1 MKTDSNML
9 NLSTLGDMG
18 LYVHIPFCKQ
28 KCMYCDFPAYQN
40 LQDYYETY
48 VYALVQEIDLWVSE
62 HPESTSK
69 AIDTIYF
76 GGGTPTELS
85 IQQLQMI
92 LDKIK
97 NTFTITDDCHMTIE
111 SNPGEVDLRYL
122 TKLVQLGFNR
132 ISFGIQTFDDKALA
146 MLHRSHNGEKAK
158 QAVYDAKEA
167 GFADINIDLMY
178 GLPRQSLDDI
188 KRNLVIVKNLPINHI
203 STYGLQVEVGTYLY
217 HLVQKNLI
225 SIPSESID
233 EAMYDTMMEGLKE
246 LGFERY
252 EISNFSKDN
261 FYSRHNLKY
270 WHYVDYLGFG
280 AGAHS
285 FYNGVRRS
293 NNRNVMPYIQ
303 SVDRYVMPTIDT
315 ETITLE
321 RAQEDFCFLALRT
334 KWGLD
339 EQKFEDTFGV
349 SVYDLFGTTL
359 EDLVS
364 KGLLEYQNGS
374 YHLTAEGAK
383 HGNYVFSQFIRE

>member
-1 MKTDSNML
+1 MKTDSDIL
-9 NLSTLGDMG
+9 NLSTLRDMG

-48 VYALVQEIDLWVSE
+48 IYALVQEIDLWISE
-62 HPESTSK
+62 HPESK
-69 AIDTIYF
+69 ERPIDTIYF

-85 IQQLQMI
+85 IQQIKMI

-97 NTFTITDDCHMTIE
+97 STFTITDDCHMTIE

-132 ISFGIQTFDDKALA
+132 ISFGVQTFDDKALT

-158 QAVYDAKEA
+158 EAVYDAKEA
-167 GFADINIDLMY
+167 GFADINIDLIY

-188 KRNLVIVKNLPINHI
+188 KRNLTIVEELPINHI

-339 EQKFEDTFGV
+339 KQKFEDKFGV
-349 SVYDLFGTTL
+349 SIHDLFATTL

-364 KGLLEYQNGS
+364 KGLLEYQNAS

>member
-1 MKTDSNML
+1 MKTDSNIL

-85 IQQLQMI
+85 IQQIKMI

-97 NTFTITDDCHMTIE
+97 STFTITDDCYMTIE

-132 ISFGIQTFDDKALA
+132 ISFGVQTFDDKALA

-167 GFADINIDLMY
+167 GFADINIDLIY

-188 KRNLVIVKNLPINHI
+188 KRNLVIVKDLPINHI

-261 FYSRHNLKY
+261 SYSRHNLKY

-339 EQKFEDTFGV
+339 EQKFEDTFDA

>member
-1 MKTDSNML
+1 MKTDSNTL

-48 VYALVQEIDLWVSE
+48 VYALVQEMDLWVSE
-62 HPESTSK
+62 HPESK
-69 AIDTIYF
+69 AKPIDTIYF

-92 LDKIK
+92 VDKIK
-97 NTFTITDDCHMTIE
+97 STFTITDDCHMTIE
-111 SNPGEVDLRYL
+111 SNPGEVDIQYL
-122 TKLVQLGFNR
+122 TKLVKLGFNR
-132 ISFGIQTFDDKALA
+132 ISFGVQTFDDKALT

-158 QAVYDAKEA
+158 QAVYEAKEA
-167 GFADINIDLMY
+167 GFTDINIDLIY
-178 GLPRQSLDDI
+178 GLPRQSLEDI
-188 KRNLVIVKNLPINHI
+188 KRNLEIVKDLPINHI

-225 SIPSESID
+225 SIPNESID
-233 EAMYDTMMEGLKE
+233 ESMYDTMMEGLKE

-252 EISNFSKDN
+252 EISNFAKDN
-261 FYSRHNLKY
+261 SYSRHNLKY

-285 FYNGVRRS
+285 FYDGIRRS

-303 SVDRYVMPTIDT
+303 SVDRYIMPTIDT
-315 ETITLE
+315 ETITVE

-339 EQKFEDTFGV
+339 EQKFEDRFDV
-349 SVYDLFGTTL
+349 SVHNLFGNIL
-359 EDLVS
+359 EDLVT
-364 KGLLEYQNGS
+364 KGLLEYQNSS
-374 YHLTAEGAK
+374 YHLSSEGAK

>member
-1 MKTDSNML
+1 MKTDSNTL

-48 VYALVQEIDLWVSE
+48 VYALVQEIDLWVTE
-62 HPESTSK
+62 HPESKSRP
-69 AIDTIYF
+69 IDTIYF

-92 LDKIK
+92 VDKIK
-97 NTFTITDDCHMTIE
+97 STFTITDDCHMTIE
-111 SNPGEVDLRYL
+111 SNPGEVDLQYL
-122 TKLVQLGFNR
+122 TKLVKLGFNR
-132 ISFGIQTFDDKALA
+132 ISFGVQTFDDKALT

-167 GFADINIDLMY
+167 GFADINIDLIY
-178 GLPRQSLDDI
+178 GLPRQTLEDIQHNLD
-188 KRNLVIVKNLPINHI
+188 IVKALPINHI

-217 HLVQKNLI
+217 HLVEKNLI
-225 SIPSESID
+225 SIPSETID
-233 EAMYDTMMEGLKE
+233 ESMYDMMMAGLKD

-261 FYSRHNLKY
+261 SYSRHNLKY

-285 FYNGVRRS
+285 FYDGVRRS

-303 SVDRYVMPTIDT
+303 AVDRYTMPTIDT
-315 ETITLE
+315 EIITVE

-339 EQKFEDTFGV
+339 EQKFENRFGV
-349 SVYDLFGTTL
+349 SVHALFGTTL
-359 EDLVS
+359 KELLS
-364 KGLLEYQNGS
+364 KGLLESQNGS
-374 YHLTAEGAK
+374 YHLTSEGAK

>member
-1 MKTDSNML
+1 MKTDSNIL

-48 VYALVQEIDLWVSE
+48 VYALVQEMDLWVSE
-62 HPESTSK
+62 HPESK
-69 AIDTIYF
+69 AKPIDTIYF

-92 LDKIK
+92 VDKIK
-97 NTFTITDDCHMTIE
+97 STFTITDDCHMTIE
-111 SNPGEVDLRYL
+111 SNPGEVDLQYL
-122 TKLVQLGFNR
+122 TKLVKLGFNR
-132 ISFGIQTFDDKALA
+132 ISFGVQTFDDKALT

-158 QAVYDAKEA
+158 QAVYEAKEA
-167 GFADINIDLMY
+167 GFTDINIDLIY
-178 GLPRQSLDDI
+178 GLPRQTLEDI
-188 KRNLVIVKNLPINHI
+188 QHNLHILKDLPINHI

-233 EAMYDTMMEGLKE
+233 EAMYDTMMEGLKNQ
-246 LGFERY
+246 GFERY
-252 EISNFSKDN
+252 EISNFAKDS

-285 FYNGVRRS
+285 FYEGIRRS

-303 SVDRYVMPTIDT
+303 SVDRYIMPTIDT
-315 ETITLE
+315 ETITVE

-339 EQKFEDTFGV
+339 EQKFEDRFGV
-349 SVYDLFGTTL
+349 SVHNLFGNIL
-359 EDLVS
+359 EDLVT
-364 KGLLEYQNGS
+364 KGLLEYQNSS
-374 YHLTAEGAK
+374 YHLSSEGAK

>member
-1 MKTDSNML
+1 MKTDSNTL

-62 HPESTSK
+62 HPESK
-69 AIDTIYF
+69 AKPIDTIYF

-92 LDKIK
+92 IDKIK
-97 NTFTITDDCHMTIE
+97 STFTIDENCHMTIE
-111 SNPGEVDLRYL
+111 SNPGEVDLQYL
-122 TKLVQLGFNR
+122 TMLVKLGFNR
-132 ISFGIQTFDDKALA
+132 ISFGVQTFDDKALT
-146 MLHRSHNGEKAK
+146 MLHRSHDGEKAI

-167 GFADINIDLMY
+167 GFTDINIDLIY
-178 GLPRQSLDDI
+178 GLPRQTLEDI
-188 KRNLVIVKNLPINHI
+188 QHNLNIVKDLPINHI

-233 EAMYDTMMEGLKE
+233 ESMYDTMMAGLKE

-252 EISNFSKDN
+252 EISNFAKGNS
-261 FYSRHNLKY
+261 YSRHNLKY
-270 WHYVDYLGFG
+270 WHYIDYLGFG

-285 FYNGVRRS
+285 FYDGIRRS

-303 SVDRYVMPTIDT
+303 SVDRYTMPTIDT
-315 ETITLE
+315 ETITVE

-334 KWGLD
+334 KWGLG
-339 EQKFEDTFGV
+339 EQKFEKRFGI
-349 SVYDLFGTTL
+349 SVHDLFGTTIK
-359 EDLVS
+359 DLDS
-364 KGLLEYQNGS
+364 KGLLKYQNGS
-374 YHLTAEGAK
+374 YHLTSEGAK

>member
-1 MKTDSNML
+1 MKTDSNIL

-48 VYALVQEIDLWVSE
+48 IYALVQEIDLWISE
-62 HPESTSK
+62 HPESK
-69 AIDTIYF
+69 ERPIDTIYF

-85 IQQLQMI
+85 IQQIKMI

-97 NTFTITDDCHMTIE
+97 STFTITDDCHMTIE

-132 ISFGIQTFDDKALA
+132 ISFGVQTFDDKALT

-158 QAVYDAKEA
+158 EAVYDAKEA
-167 GFADINIDLMY
+167 GFADINIDLIY

-188 KRNLVIVKNLPINHI
+188 KRNLTIVEELPINHI

-261 FYSRHNLKY
+261 SYSRHNLKY

-339 EQKFEDTFGV
+339 ERKFEDKFGV
-349 SVYDLFGTTL
+349 SIHDLFATTL

>member
-1 MKTDSNML
+1 MKTDSDIL
-9 NLSTLGDMG
+9 NLSTLRDMG

-48 VYALVQEIDLWVSE
+48 IYALVQEIDLWISE
-62 HPESTSK
+62 HPESK
-69 AIDTIYF
+69 ERPIDTIYF

-85 IQQLQMI
+85 IQQIKMI

-97 NTFTITDDCHMTIE
+97 STFTITDDCHMTIE

-132 ISFGIQTFDDKALA
+132 ISFGVQTFDDKALT

-158 QAVYDAKEA
+158 EAVYDAKEA
-167 GFADINIDLMY
+167 GFADINIDLIY

-188 KRNLVIVKNLPINHI
+188 KRNLTIVEELPINHI

-261 FYSRHNLKY
+261 SYSRHNLKY

-339 EQKFEDTFGV
+339 EQKFEDTFDA

>member
-1 MKTDSNML
+1 MKTDSNTL
-9 NLSTLGDMG
+9 NLSALGDMG

-48 VYALVQEIDLWVSE
+48 VYALVQEIDLWVTE
-62 HPESTSK
+62 HPESKSRP
-69 AIDTIYF
+69 IDTIYF

-92 LDKIK
+92 VDKIK
-97 NTFTITDDCHMTIE
+97 STFTITDDCHMTIE
-111 SNPGEVDLRYL
+111 SNPGEVDLQYL
-122 TKLVQLGFNR
+122 TKLVNLGFNR
-132 ISFGIQTFDDKALA
+132 ISFGVQTFDDKALT

-167 GFADINIDLMY
+167 GFTDINIDLIY
-178 GLPRQSLDDI
+178 GLPRQTLEDIQHNLD
-188 KRNLVIVKNLPINHI
+188 IVKDLPINHI

-217 HLVQKNLI
+217 HLVDKNLI
-225 SIPSESID
+225 SIPSETID
-233 EAMYDTMMEGLKE
+233 ESMYDMMMAGLKD

-261 FYSRHNLKY
+261 SYSRHNLKY

-285 FYNGVRRS
+285 FYDGVRRS

-303 SVDRYVMPTIDT
+303 AVDRYTMPTIDT
-315 ETITLE
+315 EIITVE

-334 KWGLD
+334 KWGLN
-339 EQKFEDTFGV
+339 EHTFKKRFGI
-349 SVYDLFGTTL
+349 SVVNLFGTTL
-359 EDLVS
+359 NDLVS
-364 KGLLEYQNGS
+364 KDLLEYENDS
-374 YHLTAEGAK
+374 YHLTSEGAK

>member
-1 MKTDSNML
+1 MKTDSDIL
-9 NLSTLGDMG
+9 NLSTLRDMG

-85 IQQLQMI
+85 IQQIKMI

-97 NTFTITDDCHMTIE
+97 STFTITDDCYMTIE

-132 ISFGIQTFDDKALA
+132 ISFGVQTFDDKALA

-167 GFADINIDLMY
+167 GFADINIDLIY

-188 KRNLVIVKNLPINHI
+188 KRNLVIVKDLPINHI

-261 FYSRHNLKY
+261 SYSRHNLKY

-303 SVDRYVMPTIDT
+303 SVDRYVMPTIDM

-339 EQKFEDTFGV
+339 EQKFEDTFDV

>member
-1 MKTDSNML
+1 MKTDSNTL

-62 HPESTSK
+62 HPESKSK
-69 AIDTIYF
+69 PIDTIYF

-92 LDKIK
+92 IDKIK
-97 NTFTITDDCHMTIE
+97 STFTITDDCHMTIE
-111 SNPGEVDLRYL
+111 SNPGEVDLQYL
-122 TKLVQLGFNR
+122 TKLVKLGFNR
-132 ISFGIQTFDDKALA
+132 ISFGVQTFDDKALT

-167 GFADINIDLMY
+167 GFTDINIDLIY
-178 GLPRQSLDDI
+178 GLPRQTLEDI
-188 KRNLVIVKNLPINHI
+188 QRNLTILKELPINHV

-225 SIPSESID
+225 SIPCESID
-233 EAMYDTMMEGLKE
+233 ESMYDTMMEGLKN

-252 EISNFSKDN
+252 EISNFAKDSS
-261 FYSRHNLKY
+261 YSRHNLKY

-285 FYNGVRRS
+285 FYDGIRRS

-303 SVDRYVMPTIDT
+303 AVDRYTMPTIDT
-315 ETITLE
+315 ETITKE

-339 EQKFEDTFGV
+339 EHKFEERFDV
-349 SVYDLFGTTL
+349 SVHNLFGNIL
-359 EDLVS
+359 EDLVT

-374 YHLTAEGAK
+374 YHLSSEGAK

>member
-1 MKTDSNML
+1 MKTDSNTL

-48 VYALVQEIDLWVSE
+48 VYALVQEMDLWVSE
-62 HPESTSK
+62 HPESK
-69 AIDTIYF
+69 AKPIDTIYF

-92 LDKIK
+92 VDKIK
-97 NTFTITDDCHMTIE
+97 STFTITDDCHMTIE
-111 SNPGEVDLRYL
+111 SNPGEVDLQYL
-122 TKLVQLGFNR
+122 TKLVKLGFNR
-132 ISFGIQTFDDKALA
+132 ISFGVQTFDDKALT

-158 QAVYDAKEA
+158 QAVFDAKEA
-167 GFADINIDLMY
+167 GFTDINIDLIY
-178 GLPRQSLDDI
+178 GLPRQTLEDI
-188 KRNLVIVKNLPINHI
+188 QYNLNILKDLPINHI

-233 EAMYDTMMEGLKE
+233 EAMYDTMMEGLKNQ
-246 LGFERY
+246 GFERY
-252 EISNFSKDN
+252 EISNFAKDSS
-261 FYSRHNLKY
+261 YSRHNLKY

-285 FYNGVRRS
+285 FYEGIRRS

-303 SVDRYVMPTIDT
+303 AVDRYTMPTIDT
-315 ETITLE
+315 ETITVE

-339 EQKFEDTFGV
+339 EQKFEDRFGV
-349 SVYDLFGTTL
+349 SVHNLFGNIL
-359 EDLVS
+359 EDLVT
-364 KGLLEYQNGS
+364 KGLLEYQNSS
-374 YHLTAEGAK
+374 YHLSSEGAK